1 MCAPTTLLLL
11 WCVCATSFGG
21 ASGDVTKS
29 SAPIVV
35 QALNP
40 TGLRISVPDSPG
52 TDVVIINANVNI
64 PIVQRE
70 TGQVTGSVLEARDG
84 FWTLEAKDITLKP
97 GDVVFYW
104 AYVTK
109 GENGERREGH
119 QAIHELVESN
129 CRPSATSYNNG
140 RTACAGKLLLEENF
154 NSLNLSLWKHRIQ
167 FSDDPDLDFATYV
180 DNPENSF
187 VKDGKLHIKAT
198 VLTEDELLVHTK
210 LEKCTWTRG
219 GERWCERKPR
229 GWDILPPT
237 RSAMLTTKD
246 TFSFKFG
253 RLEIRAKTAAGDWL
267 LSRRHCPYASG
278 RVEAL
283 RSRGNPEAFEPSG
296 WKLGALLN
304 DPQIDIQTCS
314 RTLYIHKNCPF
325 HPGKRYSDEMHVFV
339 VHWTP
344 GLLLEPLAEVYG
356 RAPAESGKVLISK
369 IRGNANLVEPSGLDA
384 GARFSVLQAD
394 ISTCH
399 RTLFIF
405 KGCELNG
412 KKYSDEMHLYSVI
425 WTPESLKIRLDDCE
439 HEVKPP
445 HGSFLK
451 HGYFK
456 DNCENSPW
464 EKGTHLVP
472 FDQEFYVTLSLVPGG
487 FGLHDDKAK
496 TDGRPKSDVYV
507 DKDPRS
513 VVSLHSLYCISGPSE
528 LLEDQRNMATD
539 MEIRLRSGLC
549 ETNPVRVDS
558 AGTDVVIIN
567 ANVNVPIVQRETG
580 QVTGSVLEAR
590 DGFWML
596 ETKDITLKIGDVVF
610 YWVYTAKGDKGE
622 RREGHQAIY
631 ELVEPSC
638 RPSVTTYNGRTA
650 CAGQLLLDENFNSL
664 NLSLWKHRIQ
674 FSDDPHLDF
683 ATYVDNPENSFVK
696 DGKLHIKATVLNED
710 ELLVPTKLEKCT
722 WTRGGAEWCERN
734 PKGWGILPPTRS
746 AQLTTR
752 DNFSYKFGRLEIRAK
767 AAVGDW
773 LMSQLLLEPQ
783 AEVYGRAPAESGLML
798 ISKIRGNQNLVSPE
812 GRLEGA
818 SLSITQAHIATC
830 HRILFIFKACELK
843 GKKYSDEMH
852 LYSVIWTPESLKIK
866 LDDCNHEV
874 KPPHGSFLKHGYFK
888 DNCENSP
895 WEKGTHLVPFDQEFY
910 VSFKLIPGGFGL
922 HHDVDIT
929 PNGKPKS
936 AIYSEGDPKAPLSF
950 WRHKEVWLPT
960 WTSDL
965 EVDSVK
971 VWAL

>member
-1 MCAPTTLLLL
+1 MCAPTTLLFL

-237 RSAMLTTKD
+237 RSAMLTTKN

-267 LSRRHCPYASG
+267 LSR
-278 RVEAL
+278 
-283 RSRGNPEAFEPSG
+283 
-296 WKLGALLN
+296 
-304 DPQIDIQTCS
+304 
-314 RTLYIHKNCPF
+314 
-325 HPGKRYSDEMHVFV
+325 
-339 VHWTP
+339 
-344 GLLLEPLAEVYG
+344 LLLEPLAEVYG

-399 RTLFIF
+399 RTLFIY

-412 KKYSDEMHLYSVI
+412 KKYSDEMHLYSVT

-507 DKDPRS
+507 DKDPR
-513 VVSLHSLYCISGPSE
+513 
-528 LLEDQRNMATD
+528 
-539 MEIRLRSGLC
+539 
-549 ETNPVRVDS
+549 
-558 AGTDVVIIN
+558 
-567 ANVNVPIVQRETG
+567 
-580 QVTGSVLEAR
+580 
-590 DGFWML
+590 
-596 ETKDITLKIGDVVF
+596 
-610 YWVYTAKGDKGE
+610 
-622 RREGHQAIY
+622 
-631 ELVEPSC
+631 
-638 RPSVTTYNGRTA
+638 
-650 CAGQLLLDENFNSL
+650 
-664 NLSLWKHRIQ
+664 
-674 FSDDPHLDF
+674 
-683 ATYVDNPENSFVK
+683 
-696 DGKLHIKATVLNED
+696 
-710 ELLVPTKLEKCT
+710 
-722 WTRGGAEWCERN
+722 
-734 PKGWGILPPTRS
+734 
-746 AQLTTR
+746 
-752 DNFSYKFGRLEIRAK
+752 
-767 AAVGDW
+767 
-773 LMSQLLLEPQ
+773 
-783 AEVYGRAPAESGLML
+783 
-798 ISKIRGNQNLVSPE
+798 
-812 GRLEGA
+812 
-818 SLSITQAHIATC
+818 
-830 HRILFIFKACELK
+830 
-843 GKKYSDEMH
+843 
-852 LYSVIWTPESLKIK
+852 
-866 LDDCNHEV
+866 
-874 KPPHGSFLKHGYFK
+874 
-888 DNCENSP
+888 
-895 WEKGTHLVPFDQEFY
+895 
-910 VSFKLIPGGFGL
+910 
-922 HHDVDIT
+922 
-929 PNGKPKS
+929 
-936 AIYSEGDPKAPLSF
+936 APLSF
-950 WRHKEVWLPT
+950 WRTREIWLPT
-960 WTSDL
+960 WKSDL
-965 EVDSVK
+965 EVDYVK

>member
-210 LEKCTWTRG
+210 LENR
-219 GERWCERKPR
+219 ELRK
-229 GWDILPPT
+229 
-237 RSAMLTTKD
+237 
-246 TFSFKFG
+246 
-253 RLEIRAKTAAGDWL
+253 EQ
-267 LSRRHCPYASG
+267 RRVAIIIEEDNRKQPYASG

-507 DKDPRS
+507 DKDPRECS
-513 VVSLHSLYCISGPSE
+513 TY
-528 LLEDQRNMATD
+528 
-539 MEIRLRSGLC
+539 
-549 ETNPVRVDS
+549 DS